1 MSVVENV
8 EKLILEV
15 ERRPPL
21 NKKQSKEY
29 SDKHLKDK
37 LWSEVCE
44 AVVMNWSELPAE
56 QKSEKVML
64 TFFVT
69 PTVCALPKLLH
80 CNHTLGKETE
90 DRSNP

>member
-1 MSVVENV
+1 MNLPIMSVVENV

-21 NKKQSKEY
+21 YKKQSKEY

-56 QKSEKVML
+56 QKSEKGML
-64 TFFVT
+64 IFFVT

-80 CNHTLGKETE
+80 L
-90 DRSNP
+90 